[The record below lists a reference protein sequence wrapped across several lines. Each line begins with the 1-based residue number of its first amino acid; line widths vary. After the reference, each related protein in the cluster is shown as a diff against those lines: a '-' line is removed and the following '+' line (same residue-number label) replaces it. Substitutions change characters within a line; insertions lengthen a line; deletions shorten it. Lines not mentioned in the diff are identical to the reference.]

1 MKYYSKEFRFFLTG
15 LLTGYRKMIEQSLA
29 TSKDPNYHLFAN
41 DVKKQIDEALK
52 IAKPTMYNAVEGK
65 IKKLE
70 ADTEAYMKRLKDQ
83 YDSQVEELKKA
94 LEEQLEARL
103 NEAKAEQ
110 EEKIRSELT
119 EQFENEKKTMLSVSL
134 LPEVLQAFLDERGYV
149 SAVSDDLNNESEDTD
164 ENKYDDGI
172 DDMPLEDVDKIG

>member
-1 MKYYSKEFRFFLTG
+1 M
-15 LLTGYRKMIEQSLA
+15 
-29 TSKDPNYHLFAN
+29 
-41 DVKKQIDEALK
+41 
-52 IAKPTMYNAVEGK
+52 
-65 IKKLE
+65 
-70 ADTEAYMKRLKDQ
+70 
-83 YDSQVEELKKA
+83 EL
-94 LEEQLEARL
+94 
-103 NEAKAEQ
+103 N
-110 EEKIRSELT
+110 